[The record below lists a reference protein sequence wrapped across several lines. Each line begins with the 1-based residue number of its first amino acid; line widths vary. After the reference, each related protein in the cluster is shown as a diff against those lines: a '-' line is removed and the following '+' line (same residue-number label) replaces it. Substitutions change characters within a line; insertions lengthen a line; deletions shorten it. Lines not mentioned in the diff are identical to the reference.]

1 MMKLKV
7 TLPLL
12 IIVMCVV
19 VKSSHGKWV
28 WNRETG
34 WMESP
39 TAAIATVEQRYKYAL
54 SLLVEQKYVNA
65 IKEFESIIDS
75 NPGSE
80 FAELSQINIGWA
92 YFLNGDYKKALK
104 AYEKALE
111 KFSGT
116 KRTNEILEREYQ
128 VGIAQMDID
137 EEAAIKVFE
146 KIIEK
151 QHLGPLAPDAQVKI
165 ADSYFKLEQYEEAL
179 DAYEKFLENYPKN
192 EWVPY
197 VQYRIPLSKLYHEK
211 QQERNYALL
220 VSAREGFEE
229 YLVSNPHGVYAED
242 AKRKIEEIRI
252 IEAEREFNIGEFY
265 LRRKKPSAAAM
276 YFEYVKI
283 DFPGTIWAERANE
296 KIEFLRMI
304 EAIK

>member
-19 VKSSHGKWV
+19 VKSSYGKWV